1 MPFYIILLHRE
12 NPLLYSSPLEGGG
25 GSPLPILPLPLGG
38 GGYRW
43 GREIITIKQLA
54 N

>member
-1 MPFYIILLHRE
+1 LGCGFKNEKY
-12 NPLLYSSPLEGGG
+12 LYLYYPINSPN
-25 GSPLPILPLPLGG
+25 LPPSFGR